1 MQIEEGYRMNAEAD
15 NFLSIADPDCVSS
28 VNSVLYTAIS
38 REVVGKSEPNNS
50 ERHCGWFWVHC
61 SSEKF

>member
-15 NFLSIADPDCVSS
+15 NFLSVADLDCVSS
-28 VNSVLYTAIS
+28 ENSVLYTAIS
-38 REVVGKSEPNNS
+38 RKVVGKSERDNP
-50 ERHCGWFWVHC
+50 ERHCGWFLVHC

>member
-50 ERHCGWFWVHC
+50 ERHCGWF
-61 SSEKF
+61 